1 MRWFFQVFWI
11 PIYRW
16 WGLRHIRKVRRSRLD
31 GLRLEVPP
39 GVFHPGVYFSTPIFI
54 KFLQTIDFQGKTALD
69 VGTGSGALALFA
81 AQKGATATAL
91 DINPLAVET
100 ARRNAAANG
109 LALRVVESDLLDR
122 LPAQQFDFVLI
133 NPPYYPRQPRN
144 AAEHAFFAG
153 ENHEYFQKLFA
164 QLPVFRHTGSRAWMI
179 VSEDCDLAAIG
190 ALAGQHRQRLEVIF
204 EKKKWGER
212 LWVVE
217 IGDLP

>member
-16 WGLRHIRKVRRSRLD
+16 WGLRHIRRVRRFRLA

-81 AQKGATATAL
+81 AQNGATATAL

-109 LALRVVESDLLDR
+109 LALRVVESDLLDK
-122 LPAQQFDFVLI
+122 LPAEQFDFVLI

-144 AAEHAFFAG
+144 ATEQAFFAG

-164 QLPVFRHTGSRAWMI
+164 QLPVFRHSGSRAWMI
-179 VSEDCDLAAIG
+179 VSEDCDMEAIG
-190 ALAGQHRQRLEVIF
+190 HIAQQHGQRLEIIF

-217 IGDLP
+217 ICDLP